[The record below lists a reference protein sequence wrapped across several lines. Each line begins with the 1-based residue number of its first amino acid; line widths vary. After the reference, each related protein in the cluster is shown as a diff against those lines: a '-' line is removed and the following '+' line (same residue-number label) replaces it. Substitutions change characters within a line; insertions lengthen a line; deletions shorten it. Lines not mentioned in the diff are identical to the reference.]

1 MRRHVTATPALPN
14 PLTAGSR
21 QGRGKP
27 VPHIQR
33 ESSMKK
39 YSVRRDS
46 PSLTSSMREG
56 RGVSRRDA
64 LKLSLGLGA
73 AALSQSWQARA
84 ATAGDDIHVASMFDL
99 TGNLNIY
106 GVQAMNAS
114 KYAIEAINQ
123 GGGVMGRKLVLHAYD
138 TQSKIELYSRYAQ
151 EIGADNRIAAIVGC
165 FTGASREAARPVLS
179 RYGKILFFPTIDE
192 GGECDKFTFMQGSD
206 CVQQEA
212 PLITWAAKNAGKT
225 FYVVAADYVY
235 GHVATAWTTSLV
247 NQAGGTIK
255 GVEYIPLEV
264 SDFGS
269 TIRKIQTAGPAVVMS
284 NLVGNNH
291 IAFYRQFA
299 AAGLNKSI
307 RIISPTF
314 GLGNEQTVLTPAEAS
329 GIVVAY
335 SYFESLDT
343 PENKQFLEGFRKL
356 YPNAGPLTDPAVQVW
371 NGWQQWRLAVEKAGS
386 TDTPKVVAALESGI
400 SYIGPSGKVTPDGP
414 SHRNVQDIHLAK
426 ISDQRGYDII
436 ESFSQVKPSRE
447 VVGAGTCDL
456 TGKDAG
462 AHRMINPKF

>member
-1 MRRHVTATPALPN
+1 VKEHRFGGSEPVSASGSAKK
-14 PLTAGSR
+14 AG
-21 QGRGKP
+21 
-27 VPHIQR
+27 I
-33 ESSMKK
+33 
-39 YSVRRDS
+39 
-46 PSLTSSMREG
+46 
-56 RGVSRRDA
+56 SRRDM
-64 LKLSLGLGA
+64 LRLSLVGA
-73 AALSQSWQARA
+73 GAALSGQLRSVWA
-84 ATAGDDIHVASMFDL
+84 ADAAGGEIHVASMFDL

-106 GVQAMNAS
+106 GVQAMNVS
-114 KYAIEAINQ
+114 KYAIDSINKS
-123 GGGVMGRKLVLHAYD
+123 GGVLGKRLVLHAYD

-151 EIGADNRIAAIVGC
+151 EIGADSRIAAVVGC

-192 GGECDKFTFMQGSD
+192 GGECDKLTFMQGSD
-206 CVQQEA
+206 CLQQEA
-212 PLITWAAKNAGKT
+212 PLIEWAAKNVGKT

-235 GHVATAWTTSLV
+235 GHVATAWTQSLV
-247 NQAGGTIK
+247 SKQGGTIK
-255 GVEYIPLEV
+255 GIEYVPLDV

-307 RIISPTF
+307 KIISPTF
-314 GLGNEQTVLTPAEAS
+314 GLGNEQTVLTPEEAS

-343 PENKQFLEGFRKL
+343 PANKQFIDGFRKM
-356 YPNAGPLTDPAVQVW
+356 YPNAGPVPDPPAQVW
-371 NGWQQWRLAVEKAGS
+371 NGWQQWKVAVEKAGT

-400 SYIGPSGKVTPDGP
+400 PYVGPSGKVSTDGP
-414 SHRNVQDIHLAK
+414 SHRNVQDIHLATV
-426 ISDQRGYDII
+426 SNQHGYEII
-436 ESFSQVKPSRE
+436 QSFSQVKPSRE

-456 TGKDAG
+456 TGKDASS
-462 AHRMINPKF
+462 HRMINPKF